1 MYVNMSG
8 YPRCPQQRWTNS
20 DEVQRKIGSA
30 AGYCSRGSVTQVAI
44 FPGDMLS
51 EWLCEVE
58 RRAKLPT
65 LAEGLWHPYR
75 GGWASERMHFPLKA
89 VADVGGLER
98 CDHAGAVLPTN
109 R

>member
-1 MYVNMSG
+1 M
-8 YPRCPQQRWTNS
+8 
-20 DEVQRKIGSA
+20 SA
-30 AGYCSRGSVTQVAI
+30 AAMDELRRGPAKDRKRGRILFPRKRNPSGHI
-44 FPGDMLS
+44 PGDMLS